1 MGTNTMRMYI
11 MSAIYAQYRLCE
23 YQLQLILLSLVSI
36 FNMIIYLLKSVKGV
50 NSLSYIWL
58 CKTLF
63 LKNKSAHHHYSF

>member
-50 NSLSYIWL
+50 NSLSYI
-58 CKTLF
+58 
-63 LKNKSAHHHYSF
+63 